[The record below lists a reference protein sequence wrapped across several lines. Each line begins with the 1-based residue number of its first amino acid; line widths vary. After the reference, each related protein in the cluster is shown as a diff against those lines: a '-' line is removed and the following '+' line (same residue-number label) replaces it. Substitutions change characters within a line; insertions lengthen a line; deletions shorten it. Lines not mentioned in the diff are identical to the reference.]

1 VSASAPAN
9 TIAPATVPASADP
22 IAADVARLGDLDLHE
37 LRVRW
42 RKLFRKEAPPHLSRF
57 LLHRM
62 LAYRIQANAYGDL
75 DRETIRFLDRIA
87 KQRAKGTKSLIPP
100 VEDTRAGRLKAGTV
114 LVREHDGA
122 LHQVTVVQDG
132 FAWNGIIYDS
142 LSAVAR
148 AITGTN
154 WNGPRFFGLRDRKRP
169 QTPQSAR
176 AEARP

>member
-1 VSASAPAN
+1 MSASAPAN
-9 TIAPATVPASADP
+9 TLAPATVPASTDP
-22 IAADVARLGDLDLHE
+22 IAAEVARLGDLDLHE

-42 RKLFRKEAPPHLSRF
+42 RKLFRKEAPFHLSRF
-57 LLHRM
+57 LLHRV

-87 KQRAKGTKSLIPP
+87 KQRTKEDKSPIPP
-100 VEDTRAGRLKAGTV
+100 VEDLRAGRLKPGTQ
-114 LVREHDGA
+114 LVREHEGV
-122 LHQVTVVQDG
+122 LHQVTVVPDG
-132 FAWNGIIYDS
+132 FAWNGTTYDS

-169 QTPQSAR
+169 PTRLPAP